1 MTMPIFKQPSAEM
14 HSLFAKYQ
22 ILFSIEGI
30 LLITFGQVLYQ
41 SVILCGFKRIKEG
54 FC

>member
-22 ILFSIEGI
+22 ILFSIEWI
-30 LLITFGQVLYQ
+30 LLITFDQVLYQ